1 MTTTETEDKDR
12 FKEGQGIPGVKAAS
26 IEDLPDDEKWQ
37 LDEGLRKQFEA
48 EKEAYGKIG
57 SDAIEES
64 KNQIFDVNNPDE
76 YFVNIG
82 SKAYRFWAGFDT
94 YYIEMSNGTV
104 VKYTGLFPSVSE
116 YEDIEDMRI
125 EIIAGVTMD
134 YQTDEKGKVTSG
146 KEYNL
151 IEKRNLEKL
160 WLDKLADCY
169 LLNTKTKKPMTHDER
184 RNCKYQHILY
194 GILKSKLRRSN
205 NDNGPIGKN

>member
-1 MTTTETEDKDR
+1 MTTTTEEEKKEET
-12 FKEGQGIPGVKAAS
+12 GQGIPGVKPAG
-26 IEDLPDDEKWQ
+26 IDDLPDDEKWQ
-37 LDEGLRKQFEA
+37 LDEELRKQFEA
-48 EKEAYGKIG
+48 EKAAYGKIG
-57 SDAIEES
+57 SEAVEES
-64 KNQIFDVNNPDE
+64 KQGIFDPFNPDE

-82 SKAYRFWAGFDT
+82 AKAYRFWAGFDT

-125 EIIAGVTMD
+125 EIIAGATID
-134 YQTDEKGKVTSG
+134 FQTDDKGQVISGKVYS
-146 KEYNL
+146 L

-160 WLDKLADCY
+160 WLDKLAECY
-169 LLNTKTKKPMTHDER
+169 LLNVKTKKPMTHDER
-184 RNCKYQHILY
+184 RSCKYQHVLY